1 MSQYLLALA
10 SPLDSEHHEE
20 RSSQAPG
27 AGEDTMLLDRYFA
40 GDNAALVELYDR
52 HHHRL
57 YLYCLK
63 LLGSTEQA
71 EDLTQELWEKVAR
84 LRAKPQHVLN
94 PAGFFLTIARN
105 LCFNQLKAR
114 KRFSPLD
121 SLNDSAHPTYEIREL
136 TEMEDLVVSA
146 LAKLP
151 EDYREVLI
159 LNLYSGYRLDE
170 IAGMLGKSP
179 DAIRKRASRA
189 RLQLRTMVME
199 MIEERG
205 GDASTLASLNR
216 PDEEDA
222 Q

>member
-1 MSQYLLALA
+1 MSQYLLALE
-10 SPLDSEHHEE
+10 SPLERHEE
-20 RSSQAPG
+20 RSPQAL
-27 AGEDTMLLDRYFA
+27 AASDDTALLNRYFA
-40 GDNAALVELYDR
+40 GENAALVELYDR
-52 HHHRL
+52 HNHRL

-84 LRAKPQHVLN
+84 LRSRPQHVLN
-94 PAGFFLTIARN
+94 PGGFLLTIARN

-121 SLNDSAHPTYEIREL
+121 SLNEAVHPSYEMREL
-136 TEMEDLVVSA
+136 TELEDIVVAA
-146 LAKLP
+146 LERLQ

-170 IAGMLGKSP
+170 IATMLGKSP

-199 MIEERG
+199 MIEQRG
-205 GDASTLASLNR
+205 GDLSALDSLNR
-216 PDEEDA
+216 QEEEEA
-222 Q
+222 R